1 MPLLGAGALL
11 MLGSAVLALLAR
23 HHPRFADG
31 GYRLLMLAGCT
42 VAAVPAVRVLLRG
55 SLQPVSFP
63 TTLPGG
69 PWVVGLDELSA
80 WFVLLLCIVAA
91 ATVSFGVTYLARE
104 RAHRNIGSSHALF
117 ALLVAAMLGVFAARA
132 VIPFLLAWE
141 IMAVSAYLLIVFEHE
156 RPGVRGAG
164 MVYLVLT
171 HAGTLALLGMFLLWG
186 RPSPD
191 LSFAHLTPAAA
202 HLVGGGVPILLLAI
216 FGFGVKAGVFP
227 FHFWLPGAHAAA
239 PSHVSALLSG
249 VMIKTGV
256 YGLFRVLSLFG
267 APPPWWAWTVL
278 LLGLASAL
286 LGVLWALTQHD
297 LKRALAYSSVDN
309 IGVILLGLGLG
320 ALGTAYHNPVLALL
334 GFTGALLHT
343 LNHALFKSLLFLG
356 AGAVVRATG
365 TREIDRLGGLARAMP
380 RTAWA
385 FLIGSIAI
393 VGLPA
398 FNGFIGEW
406 TLVRGFLAAGGSAG
420 PLRLAGLG
428 AAAIGLIGALTLA
441 CFLRLGT
448 AVFLGKPRA
457 AGVEPT
463 EDAPG
468 GIGAGLALL
477 GVACFAIGLL
487 PAIAVTPALRV
498 AATLSASPG
507 TVAIGP
513 PGGTATTRAVTV
525 LVAGLL
531 FTCAIV
537 WSIRLRAGRAGKVRV
552 DATWACA
559 YPAPTVRM
567 QYTAASFSA
576 PLVRA
581 FASTAIPAVEGSIAG
596 GNAGREDR
604 VLHGFAVPVW
614 RRIRRLAAELRP
626 LQQGRVTTYLQ
637 YIIGTVVLLLG
648 FLFFSGKTAAP

>member
-1 MPLLGAGALL
+1 VALLGAGVLLILVGAIVALI
-11 MLGSAVLALLAR
+11 LGK
-23 HHPRFADG
+23 HPRLADG
-31 GYRLLMLAGCT
+31 MFRSLVLAGCVT
-42 VAAVPAVRVLLRG
+42 AAVPAVRVLLGRR
-55 SLQPVSFP
+55 LPVMSFR

-69 PWVVGLDELSA
+69 PWLAGLDELSA
-80 WFVLLLCIVAA
+80 WFVLLLCIVAT
-91 ATVSFGVTYLARE
+91 ATVSYGVTYLARE
-104 RAHRNIGSSHALF
+104 RAHRNIGPPHALF

-132 VIPFLLAWE
+132 VVPFLLAWE
-141 IMAVSAYLLIVFEHE
+141 TMAVSAYFLIVFDHE

-171 HAGTLALLGMFLLWG
+171 HAGTLALLGMFLAWG
-186 RPSPD
+186 RSSPD
-191 LSFAHLTPAAA
+191 LSFVHLTPGAA
-202 HLVGGGVPILLLAI
+202 HAVGGGAPILLLAI

-256 YGLFRVLSLFG
+256 YGLFRVLSLLG

-309 IGVILLGLGLG
+309 VGIILLGLGLG
-320 ALGTAYHNPVLALL
+320 ALGNAYHKPVLAIL
-334 GFTGALLHT
+334 GFGGALLHT

-365 TREIDRLGGLARAMP
+365 TGEIDRLGGLARLMP

-398 FNGFIGEW
+398 LNGFIGEW
-406 TLVRGFLAAGGSAG
+406 TLVRGFLAAGGSTG

-428 AAAIGLIGALTLA
+428 AAAIGLLGALTLA
-441 CFLRLGT
+441 CFVRLGT
-448 AVFLGKPRA
+448 AVFLGKPRS
-457 AGVEPT
+457 AGAQPT
-463 EDAPG
+463 DDAPG

-487 PAIAVTPALRV
+487 PMIVVRPALRV
-498 AATLSASPG
+498 AAVLSASP
-507 TVAIGP
+507 AALAMGP
-513 PGGTATTRAVTV
+513 IEGSATRAVTA

-531 FTCAIV
+531 LLCALV
-537 WSIRLRAGRAGKVRV
+537 WSVRLWAGRAGLVRLDV
-552 DATWACA
+552 TWGCA
-559 YPAPTVRM
+559 YPQPTVRM

-576 PLVRA
+576 PLARA
-581 FASTAIPAVEGSIAG
+581 FSSGALPLVEESAAG
-596 GNAGREDR
+596 VATGGEDR
-604 VLHGFAVPVW
+604 VLRAIAAPFW

-637 YIIGTVVLLLG
+637 YIIATVVLLLG
-648 FLFFSGKTAAP
+648 YLFFAAKSATP

>member
-1 MPLLGAGALL
+1 VLLGG
-11 MLGSAVLALLAR
+11 R
-23 HHPRFADG
+23 
-31 GYRLLMLAGCT
+31 
-42 VAAVPAVRVLLRG
+42 VP
-55 SLQPVSFP
+55 PMSFR

-69 PWVVGLDELSA
+69 PWVVELDALSA

-104 RAHRNIGSSHALF
+104 RAHRNIGPPHALF
-117 ALLVAAMLGVFAARA
+117 SLLVAAMLGVFAARA
-132 VIPFLLAWE
+132 VVPFLLAWE

-156 RPGVRGAG
+156 RPGVRRAG
-164 MVYLVLT
+164 LVYLVLT
-171 HAGTLALLGMFLLWG
+171 HAGTLALLGMFLAWG
-186 RPSPD
+186 RGSPD
-191 LSFAHLTPAAA
+191 LSFARLTPAAA

-286 LGVLWALTQHD
+286 LGVLWALTQDD

-365 TREIDRLGGLARAMP
+365 TREIDRLGGLARVMP

-385 FLIGSIAI
+385 FLIGSMAI

-398 FNGFIGEW
+398 LNGFIGEW
-406 TLVRGFLAAGGSAG
+406 TLVRGFLVAAGSTG

-428 AAAIGLIGALTLA
+428 AAAVALIGALTLA

-448 AVFLGKPRA
+448 TVFLGRPRS
-457 AGVEPT
+457 AGVEAT

-477 GVACFAIGLL
+477 GLVCLAIGVV
-487 PAIAVTPALRV
+487 PSIAVTPALRV
-498 AATLSASPG
+498 AAMISPN
-507 TVAIGP
+507 P
-513 PGGTATTRAVTV
+513 PTRARAAPGDAAITGAVSA

-531 FTCAIV
+531 VLAAIV
-537 WSIRLRAGRAGKVRV
+537 WLVRLRAGGAGSVRTGTTWGCGY
-552 DATWACA
+552 AT
-559 YPAPTVRM
+559 PTVRM

-576 PLVRA
+576 PLAQV
-581 FASTAIPAVEGSIAG
+581 FSTPPILVGDGTVPDAGPA
-596 GNAGREDR
+596 REDR
-604 VLHGFAVPVW
+604 VLHGFAVPAW
-614 RRIRRLAAELRP
+614 ERIRRLAAELRP
-626 LQQGRVTTYLQ
+626 LQQGRVTTYLR
-637 YIIGTVVLLLG
+637 YIIGTVLLLLG
-648 FLFFSGKTAAP
+648 FLYFSGKSATP

>member
-1 MPLLGAGALL
+1 
-11 MLGSAVLALLAR
+11 
-23 HHPRFADG
+23 
-31 GYRLLMLAGCT
+31 
-42 VAAVPAVRVLLRG
+42 
-55 SLQPVSFP
+55 
-63 TTLPGG
+63 
-69 PWVVGLDELSA
+69 
-80 WFVLLLCIVAA
+80 
-91 ATVSFGVTYLARE
+91 
-104 RAHRNIGSSHALF
+104 
-117 ALLVAAMLGVFAARA
+117 
-132 VIPFLLAWE
+132 
-141 IMAVSAYLLIVFEHE
+141 
-156 RPGVRGAG
+156 
-164 MVYLVLT
+164 
-171 HAGTLALLGMFLLWG
+171 
-186 RPSPD
+186 
-191 LSFAHLTPAAA
+191 
-202 HLVGGGVPILLLAI
+202 
-216 FGFGVKAGVFP
+216 
-227 FHFWLPGAHAAA
+227 
-239 PSHVSALLSG
+239 
-249 VMIKTGV
+249 MIKTGV
-256 YGLFRVLSLFG
+256 YGLFRVLSLLG

-398 FNGFIGEW
+398 LNGFIGEW

-463 EDAPG
+463 EGAPG

-498 AATLSASPG
+498 AAMISSSPG

-513 PGGTATTRAVTV
+513 HGGTATTRAVTV

-531 FTCAIV
+531 LTCAIV

-552 DATWACA
+552 DATWGCA
-559 YPAPTVRM
+559 YHAPTVRM

-581 FASTAIPAVEGSIAG
+581 FASTALPPVEGSIAG
-596 GNAGREDR
+596 VNAGREDR
-604 VLHGFAVPVW
+604 VLSAIAVPVW
-614 RRIRRLAAELRP
+614 RQIRRLAAELRL

-648 FLFFSGKTAAP
+648 FLFFSGKRATP